1 MRQRARRPPREAASR
16 WIGTIAAGAV
26 ALASGC
32 ALSAEGELPEVEV
45 TQRDIAIPGAPLDA
59 DGGEVTLPVTFRQQP
74 TRLGLQGATFSRVE
88 ILGIQI
94 AATGGVTDLSF
105 LRRLRVTA
113 TSPRAEAARR
123 APIEV
128 VDYDRDA
135 ATEVGATLVL
145 PSRPPADVT
154 ELWQDSSMLFTLE
167 ITGQLPTMAW
177 SADVGMSF
185 GATITY

>member
-1 MRQRARRPPREAASR
+1 MRGLGTVERPARSWVHSITAL
-16 WIGTIAAGAV
+16 GL

-74 TRLGLQGATFSRVE
+74 PRLGLEGATFSRVE
-88 ILGIQI
+88 ILGMQI

-113 TSPRAEAARR
+113 TSPKAEAARR

-128 VDYDRDA
+128 VNYQRAEGDI
-135 ATEVGATLVL
+135 GATLAL
-145 PSRPPADVT
+145 PTGPPADVT

-167 ITGQLPTMAW
+167 ITGQLPTVAW
-177 SADVGMSF
+177 SADVGLSF
-185 GATITY
+185 GATVSY

>member
-1 MRQRARRPPREAASR
+1 MRPHGTVWSAARSWVHLAAPL
-16 WIGTIAAGAV
+16 GL

-74 TRLGLQGATFSRVE
+74 PRLGLEGATFSRVE
-88 ILGIQI
+88 VLGMQI
-94 AATGGVTDLSF
+94 AASGGVTDLSF

-113 TSPRAEAARR
+113 TSPKADAAKR
-123 APIEV
+123 APIEIINYQRAV
-128 VDYDRDA
+128 EGD
-135 ATEVGATLVL
+135 VGATLAL
-145 PSRPPADVT
+145 PTAPPADVT

-167 ITGQLPTMAW
+167 ITGQLPTVAW
-177 SADVGMSF
+177 SADVGLSF
-185 GATITY
+185 GATVTY